1 MVAVNLWSGLR
12 ALADGQ
18 EVVEVEGDTVGQILD
33 ALVAAYPGLEPAIAR
48 GVSVSVDG
56 QIIANNRHVKVAPD
70 AEVFLLQR
78 LYAG

>member
-12 ALADGQ
+12 ALADGH
-18 EVVEVEGDTVGQILD
+18 EVVEVEGETVGQLLD

-56 QIIANNRHVKVAPD
+56 QIIASNRHVVVKPD

>member
-18 EVVEVEGDTVGQILD
+18 EVVEVEGETVGQLLD
-33 ALVAAYPGLEPAIAR
+33 ALVAAYPGLAPAMER
-48 GVSVSVDG
+48 GVSISVDG
-56 QIIANNRHVKVAPD
+56 QIIPKNRGAKVNAD
-70 AEVFLLQR
+70 SEVFILQR